1 MNRTKDRPRRREDE
15 VEWIRG
21 CRHQIRSY
29 AVGKLC
35 ISEMLYLFV
44 GIRSNDGDVEM
55 MLILAEIMYD

>member
-1 MNRTKDRPRRREDE
+1 MNRTKDKRREDE

-29 AVGKLC
+29 AVGKLL

-44 GIRSNDGDVEM
+44 GLRSNDGDVEM